1 MTGSR
6 VAIRY
11 AKAILSL
18 SLDLKKADKVNDDMK
33 LVFSVIEENVALH
46 IMLDNPVI
54 KTESKRSTLS
64 SLFNKKIDNVSLDL
78 INLLID
84 NKRLQLLPEVAKQYN
99 RLYDEHKGIQLA
111 EVTTAVSLT
120 AELEKK
126 VLAKVKE
133 ISGKKVILK
142 NIIDPAI
149 IGGFILRVGD
159 QQFDASIRGKM
170 NNLRREFENNS
181 FVSSL

>member
-6 VAIRY
+6 AAIRY

-18 SLDLKKADKVNDDMK
+18 SLDLKKADQVNDDMK
-33 LVFSVIEENVALH
+33 FLFSTLEENEELQ

-54 KTESKRSTLS
+54 KTESKRLILS
-64 SLFNKKIDNVSLDL
+64 SLFDKKIDNLSLGL

-84 NKRLQLLPEVAKQYN
+84 NKRLPLLTEVAKQYTI
-99 RLYDEHKGIQLA
+99 LYNQHKGSQVG
-111 EVTTAVSLT
+111 EVTTAIALTDSLK
-120 AELEKK
+120 KK
-126 VLAKVKE
+126 VLLKVNE
-133 ISGKKVILK
+133 LTGKKVTLK

-159 QQFDASIRGKM
+159 KQFDASIIGKM

-181 FVSSL
+181 YVSKL

>member
-6 VAIRY
+6 AAIRY

-18 SLDLKKADKVNDDMK
+18 SFDRTKTETVNDDM
-33 LVFSVIEENVALH
+33 LLISSTIEDNEDLQ
-46 IMLDNPVI
+46 IMLSSPVI
-54 KTESKRSTLS
+54 KIKAKRLALS
-64 SLFNKKIDNVSLDL
+64 AIFDNKIDNLSQGL
-78 INLLID
+78 ISLLID
-84 NKRLQLLPEVAKQYN
+84 NKRLPLLPEVAQQYN
-99 RLYDEHKGIQLA
+99 RLYDEHNGIQFA

-133 ISGKKVILK
+133 ISGKKIILK

>member
-18 SLDLKKADKVNDDMK
+18 SLELKKADKVNDDMK
-33 LVFSVIEENVALH
+33 LVFSVIEENEELH
-46 IMLDNPVI
+46 IMLDSPVI

-64 SLFNKKIDNVSLDL
+64 TLFDKKINNVSLGL

-84 NKRLQLLPEVAKQYN
+84 NKRLPLLPEVAEQYN

-111 EVTTAVSLT
+111 EVTTAVPLT
-120 AELEKK
+120 AVLEKK

-159 QQFDASIRGKM
+159 QRFDASIIGKM

>member
-18 SLDLKKADKVNDDMK
+18 SLELKKADKVNDDMK
-33 LVFSVIEENVALH
+33 LVFSVIEENEELH
-46 IMLDNPVI
+46 IMLDSPVI

-64 SLFNKKIDNVSLDL
+64 SLFDKKINNVSLGL

-84 NKRLQLLPEVAKQYN
+84 NKRLPLLPEVAEQYN

-111 EVTTAVSLT
+111 EVTSAVPLT

-133 ISGKKVILK
+133 ISGKKITLK

-159 QQFDASIRGKM
+159 QQFDASIIGKM

>member
-6 VAIRY
+6 VAKRY

-18 SLDLKKADKVNDDMK
+18 SLELKKADKVNDDMK
-33 LVFSVIEENVALH
+33 LVFSIIEENEELH
-46 IMLDNPVI
+46 IMLDSPVV

-64 SLFNKKIDNVSLDL
+64 TLFDKKIDNVSLGL

-84 NKRLQLLPEVAKQYN
+84 NKRIPLLPEVAEQYN
-99 RLYDEHKGIQLA
+99 RLYDDHKGIQFA
-111 EVTTAVSLT
+111 EVTTAISLT
-120 AELEKK
+120 ADLEKK

-133 ISGKKVILK
+133 ISGKKVTLK

-159 QQFDASIRGKM
+159 QQFDASIIGKM